1 MADASHRSWQR
12 AGNAV
17 LSVVIP
23 VYNEAENL
31 VPLYEDVTD
40 ALLGLQGSFEILFV
54 DDGSRDRSPEI
65 LRELAA
71 KEDSIK
77 VI

>member
-1 MADASHRSWQR
+1 M
-12 AGNAV
+12 
-17 LSVVIP
+17 LSVVVP

-31 VPLYEDVTD
+31 IPLYEDVTD
-40 ALLGLQGSFEILFV
+40 ALLGLQEPFEILFV
-54 DDGSRDRSPEI
+54 DDGSSDRSPEI

-77 VI
+77 